1 MALIPHSS
9 GIPVSNLK
17 PQVKQTAIPAKIATV
32 AVESV
37 KPEQVE
43 LKKKKK

>member
-1 MALIPHSS
+1 MALIPNSL

-17 PQVKQTAIPAKIATV
+17 PQVKQIPTFAKIAPV